1 MAIPEETVQRVRGYL
16 TSQAATMSLAELVD
30 KVRAD
35 ADSLRDAALAVPD
48 ELLFERLAG
57 AGPEAWS
64 PAEVLT
70 HVLQANAICAGAI
83 ETMIETGECG
93 VYLDATN
100 EQRPVPA
107 AGMQSAE
114 AYWHA
119 LCEQRERLFA
129 RVLSASGDEYPAATL
144 QHQWFGPLT
153 WRETLLFLRLHDG
166 DHSRGLQAIAAVHAD
181 R

>member
-1 MAIPEETVQRVRGYL
+1 MAIPDETVQRVRGYL
-16 TSQAATMSLAELVD
+16 TSQAAKLNLPEIVE

-35 ADSLRDAALAVPD
+35 AETLREAALAVPD
-48 ELLFERLAG
+48 DRLFERPAG

-70 HVLQANAICAGAI
+70 HVVQANAICADAI
-83 ETMIETGECG
+83 EAMIETGECG

-107 AGMQSAE
+107 AGIASAA
-114 AYWHA
+114 AYWEA
-119 LCEQRERLFA
+119 LCERRERLFA
-129 RVLSASGDEYPAATL
+129 LVLAARGDEHLEATL
-144 QHQWFGPLT
+144 HHQWFGPLT

-166 DHSRGLQAIAAVHAD
+166 DHLRGLQAIAAAD
-181 R
+181 STA